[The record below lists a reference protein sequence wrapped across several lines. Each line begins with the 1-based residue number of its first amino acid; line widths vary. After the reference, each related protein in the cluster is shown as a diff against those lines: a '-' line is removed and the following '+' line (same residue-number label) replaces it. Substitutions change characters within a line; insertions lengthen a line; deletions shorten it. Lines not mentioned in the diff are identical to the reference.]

1 MEHYSNYSIFGS
13 NIDNEYLLKLQ
24 NNESN
29 IKIDIHN
36 RDHNFTIN
44 YVSSNE
50 IITEYNTL
58 ELKDITR
65 IDENNY
71 IHKSISNSHSNVI
84 AGKYGITQDNINTI
98 YFSTL
103 NSAND
108 SISVHISD
116 NFSKYYFNTFDSSL
130 ETAEYYGY
138 TSSNIYITLND
149 DDKIILDKYK
159 FYNESLK
166 IIQNTVL
173 NGVLLHIKFD
183 NKNNVSGYKFYEYNL
198 DTTDDSAVFPHQII
212 FYQVFDKNAY
222 YLDTKTFNTYV
233 EFKAYHPIINNA
245 LVSDELLIHIESVL
259 IKKTHFDTQVL
270 IFKSSASSASSTQNT
285 LELKQINSGDYETS
299 NFNLAMRFNGIQ
311 LFTTNE
317 RLINEYDID
326 MSNNSIQN
334 VNTLT
339 VDRLILNNVIYTDVV
354 SQDNVIKTV
363 NDIISTN
370 DSIQSSIVNG
380 FFLDE
385 YDYTMLKSLDNTF
398 NPARIENIRSNIRS
412 NLDTKYI
419 PYVYFKDSDES
430 EIKVEY
436 DSNVNIKYL
445 LNLSDLERDDTNTL
459 MKHSNG
465 IIYKE
470 NKVDNLEITSK
481 LTILSN
487 LEVKGNININS
498 NTLKWNNDID
508 KFTHLDGK
516 IIQDDVIDMLSYEP
530 KINKDEPYTISFN
543 TDYDAFTLTYSNNNK
558 PYYIRHPFNFVLKPE
573 ASGTVYVIESKYV
586 NSLYSIGSFDCNLKI
601 QFLDLN
607 AKLNLY
613 ISSRFGNF
621 NNKTQ
626 EASRSLTLVS
636 PNNDPETIENSR
648 PRQLFYSN
656 NDYSSNYYDYYEYEV
671 PEKVLLKQISFYD
684 IEFQDYDNLLNSYY
698 AKIITDI
705 DRVLEI
711 EDIPSLYTYTAKNY
725 LNNFAIIG
733 YDNEWELIQHIT
745 FEDKKTVN
753 QYKIQNIHSNKK
765 YSRYRIALKDST
777 NNSLPFIIKDLK
789 FHIEYAKNNSNI
801 LYSGDNINFN
811 IVNTL
816 SINNSIRWNDYF
828 NEDDKIRTKLIINED
843 QPSIKDYYN
852 LSATADTI
860 PYAVCHINENIDDSN
875 LLENHMLK
883 FGLFNTDVPLPAV
896 DYATYSLLKNTPS
909 VYHSLHLMNCN
920 LYYTQSVINNFYDVD
935 NSDYHNEFL
944 ILVENKIDPYKHTG
958 LVGINIDKT
967 SLSNVINN
975 TDSNISNIN
984 GLIVNSTVRL
994 CAFNRRGCN
1003 ISSYMDIELNSNL
1016 TIENSYKI
1024 ILPDNSCNIT
1034 PTSAYYLKPSADHNN
1049 RTITTEWA
1057 TLGSEVFLTKNIFIG
1072 KDGNSNIKDKEFAH
1086 YSNINNDGAATEE
1099 YLTHIRKLLVG
1110 YPDDFTLES
1119 INSNVL
1125 TVGGSV
1131 YATHDVSTDSDIS
1144 YKYNLEKMEDV
1155 RYKVEQLNGYTFQ
1168 RNDTN
1173 DNRRYCGLIAQEI
1186 EKVIPE
1192 VIVKKHDG
1200 KMRVLYNNLAGLF
1213 VECFKDLYKEID
1225 ELKKEVRNHK
1235 VGL

>member
-50 IITEYNTL
+50 IISQYNTL
-58 ELKDITR
+58 GLKDITR

-84 AGKYGITQDNINTI
+84 QGQYGNQNDINGI
-98 YFSTL
+98 YFPSVANSLITETL
-103 NSAND
+103 
-108 SISVHISD
+108 SVTAY
-116 NFSKYYFNTFDSSL
+116 SKHYFDLSNYLGEDAVYIEYIATNTYNNRL
-130 ETAEYYGY
+130 TTAQKE
-138 TSSNIYITLND
+138 D
-149 DDKIILDKYK
+149 ILDDYT
-159 FYNESLK
+159 FYDNTLA
-166 IIQNTVL
+166 IIEKANL
-173 NGVLLHIKFD
+173 NGALLHINFT
-183 NKNNVSGYKFYEYNL
+183 NKNNVSGYKFYGYNIPNRG
-198 DTTDDSAVFPHQII
+198 VFPHKIK
-212 FYQVFDKNAY
+212 FYQVFDNNAY
-222 YLDTKTFNTYV
+222 CFYENTFDTYNKFITEY
-233 EFKAYHPIINNA
+233 AINDKSF
-245 LVSDELLIHIESVL
+245 VSDKLIIQVKSVL
-259 IKKTHFDTQVL
+259 I
-270 IFKSSASSASSTQNT
+270 SSNYFENEKIEMTATESTNT
-285 LELKQINSGDYETS
+285 DEVFILSGDYR
-299 NFNLAMRFNGIQ
+299 LAMRFNGIQ

-354 SQDNVIKTV
+354 SSDSVLATV
-363 NDIISTN
+363 NEVISTN
-370 DSIQSSIVNG
+370 DSIKYSIVEG
-380 FFLDE
+380 YFDDE
-385 YDYTMLKSLDNTF
+385 YGYTMLNSLDNTF
-398 NPARIENIRSNIRS
+398 NPARIQNIRSNIRS
-412 NLDTKYI
+412 NLETKYI

-430 EIKVEY
+430 EIKIEY

-445 LNLSDLERDDTNTL
+445 LNLADLDDTDKL

-465 IIYKE
+465 IIRKE
-470 NKVDNLEITSK
+470 NKVDNLEITSN

-487 LEVKGNININS
+487 LEVRGNININS
-498 NTLKWNNDID
+498 NILQWNNDID

-530 KINKDEPYTISFN
+530 KINKDQAYTINFN
-543 TDYDAFTLTYSNNNK
+543 TAYDAFTLTYSNNNK
-558 PYYIRHPFNFVLKPE
+558 PYYIRHPFNFVLNVGS
-573 ASGTVYVIESKYV
+573 SGTVDVIESIYINSEYV
-586 NSLYSIGSFDCNLKI
+586 IQANGESFDCNLKI

-613 ISSRFGNF
+613 ISSRFGNLY
-621 NNKTQ
+621 NETQ
-626 EASRSLTLVS
+626 EASRSDLNYVS
-636 PNNDPETIENSR
+636 RKDDPEEIENSR
-648 PRQLFYSN
+648 PLKLIYSN
-656 NDYSSNYYDYYEYEV
+656 NEYSSNYYDYYEYEV

-684 IEFQDYDNLLNSYY
+684 IEFEDYDNLLKNYYQAIINSFNIYG
-698 AKIITDI
+698 INDI
-705 DRVLEI
+705 DA
-711 EDIPSLYTYTAKNY
+711 IPDLYTYTAKNY

-733 YDNEWELIQHIT
+733 YDNGWELIQHIT
-745 FEDKKTVN
+745 FTDEKTVN
-753 QYKIQNIHSNKK
+753 QYKIQNINSNKK
-765 YSRYRIALKDST
+765 YSRYRIALKAST
-777 NNSLPFIIKDLK
+777 NYRLPFIIKDLK

-801 LYSGDNINFN
+801 LYNGDNINFN

-843 QPSIKDYYN
+843 QPSIADYYK
-852 LSATADTI
+852 LTATADTI

-883 FGLFNTDVPLPAV
+883 FGLFNTDVPLPPQ
-896 DYATYSLLKNTPS
+896 DNYATYSLSKNTPS
-909 VYHSLHLMNCN
+909 VYHSLHLMNSN
-920 LYYTQSVINNFYDVD
+920 LYYTQSVINNFNDVN

-944 ILVENKIDPYKHTG
+944 ILVENKISSKNHTG
-958 LVGINIDKT
+958 IVSINIDKT

-975 TDSNISNIN
+975 TDSNISDIN
-984 GLIVNSTVRL
+984 GLIVSPMMRL
-994 CAFNRRGCN
+994 CAFNYDVEADYN
-1003 ISSYMDIELNSNL
+1003 ISSYMDIALSSNL
-1016 TIENSYKI
+1016 TLENSYKI
-1024 ILPDNSCNIT
+1024 ILPNNSCNIVT
-1034 PTSAYYLKPSADHNN
+1034 NNAYYLKPSADHHN

-1057 TLGSEVFLTKNIFIG
+1057 TLGSEVFSKPNIFIG
-1072 KDGNSNIKDKEFAH
+1072 NPNNSNIAEREYQNYSNIKD
-1086 YSNINNDGAATEE
+1086 GVATEE
-1099 YLTHIRKLLVG
+1099 HLTHIRKLLVG

>member
-1 MEHYSNYSIFGS
+1 MESYSIFGS
-13 NIDNEYLLKLQ
+13 NTDTEYLLKLQ

-36 RDHNFTIN
+36 RDHNFTID

-58 ELKDITR
+58 GLKDITR

-71 IHKSISNSHSNVI
+71 IHKSISNSSNVI
-84 AGKYGITQDNINTI
+84 IQGEYDGNQNDINDI
-98 YFSTL
+98 YFSGVANFTIFEPL
-103 NSAND
+103 SVSAYSRD
-108 SISVHISD
+108 
-116 NFSKYYFNTFDSSL
+116 YFDSNVLRVAS
-130 ETAEYYGY
+130 TPDYYEYIATDTYNKL
-138 TSSNIYITLND
+138 TTEQ
-149 DDKIILDKYK
+149 KKILDDYN
-159 FYNESLK
+159 FYNTNLA
-166 IIQNTVL
+166 IIEKTNL
-173 NGVLLHIKFD
+173 NGALLRINFT
-183 NKNNVSGYKFYEYNL
+183 NKNNVSGYQFYGYN
-198 DTTDDSAVFPHQII
+198 TANKGVFPHKIK

-222 YLDTKTFNTYV
+222 FFATQTFDTYN
-233 EFKAYHPIINNA
+233 EFIDYHSINNNSF
-245 LVSDELLIHIESVL
+245 VSDKLIIQIESVL
-259 IKKTHFDTQVL
+259 ID
-270 IFKSSASSASSTQNT
+270 NT
-285 LELKQINSGDYETS
+285 YFEDEKNEMTATESPNTAEVFVVSGDYR
-299 NFNLAMRFNGIQ
+299 LAMRFNGIR

-339 VDRLILNNVIYTDVV
+339 VDKLILNNVVYTDVV
-354 SQDNVIKTV
+354 SSNSVLETV
-363 NDIISTN
+363 NEVISN
-370 DSIQSSIVNG
+370 DPSIKYSIVNG
-380 FFLDE
+380 FFDE
-385 YDYTMLKSLDNTF
+385 YGYTMLNSLGQTF
-398 NPARIENIRSNIRS
+398 NPARIQNIESNIRS

-419 PYVYFKDSDES
+419 PYVYTRYDDNSVIE
-430 EIKVEY
+430 VEY

-445 LNLSDLERDDTNTL
+445 LNLSDLDNTDQL

-470 NKVDNLEITSK
+470 NKVDNLEITSN

-498 NTLKWNNDID
+498 NILKWNNDID

-530 KINKDEPYTISFN
+530 KINKDQEYTISFN
-543 TDYDAFTLTYSNNNK
+543 REYDAFTLTYSNNDK
-558 PYYIRHPFNFVLKPE
+558 PYYIRHPFNFVPVKDTSVPDD
-573 ASGTVYVIESKYV
+573 SIQFIYSNSKY
-586 NSLYSIGSFDCNLKI
+586 SIEGEDESFDCNLKI

-613 ISSRFGNF
+613 ISSRFGNSY
-621 NNKTQ
+621 NETQ
-626 EASRSLTLVS
+626 KASQTLTFVDLTS
-636 PNNDPETIENSR
+636 DPQNIENER
-648 PRQLFYSN
+648 DYKLIYSN
-656 NDYSSNYYDYYEYEV
+656 NEYSSNYLDYYEYEV

-684 IEFQDYDNLLNSYY
+684 IEFEDYDNLLKNYY
-698 AKIITDI
+698 QDIINNLNIYGINDI
-705 DRVLEI
+705 DA
-711 EDIPSLYTYTAKNY
+711 IPTLYTYNAKNY

-733 YDNEWELIQHIT
+733 YDNGWELIQHIT
-745 FEDKKTVN
+745 FENEKTVN
-753 QYKIQNIHSNKK
+753 QYKEVKIINSNKK
-765 YSRYRIALKDST
+765 YSRYRIALKEFQQQEK
-777 NNSLPFIIKDLK
+777 PFIIKDLK
-789 FHIEYAKNNSNI
+789 FHIEYTKNNNNI
-801 LYSGDNINFN
+801 LYNGDNINFN
-811 IVNTL
+811 IANTL

-828 NEDDKIRTKLIINED
+828 NTDDKIRTKLIINED
-843 QPSIKDYYN
+843 QPSIKDYYE
-852 LSATADTI
+852 LSATANTI

-883 FGLFNTDVPLPAV
+883 FGLFNIDVPLPSV
-896 DYATYSLLKNTPS
+896 DYTDYSLVKNTPS
-909 VYHSLHLMNCN
+909 VYHSLHLMNSN
-920 LYYTQSVINNFYDVD
+920 LYYTQSVINNFQDIK

-944 ILVENKIDPYKHTG
+944 ILVENKLQNNTHTG
-958 LVGINIDKT
+958 VVGINIDKT
-967 SLSNVINN
+967 SLSNIINH
-975 TDSNISNIN
+975 TDSKISDIN
-984 GLIVNSTVRL
+984 GLVVNPMVRL
-994 CAFNRRGCN
+994 CAFNQGGYTL
-1003 ISSYMDIELNSNL
+1003 SSYMDIELSENL
-1016 TIENSYKI
+1016 TLENSYKI
-1024 ILPDNSCNIT
+1024 ILPDNSSNIID
-1034 PTSAYYLKPSADHNN
+1034 TSAYYLKPIADHIN

-1057 TLGSEVFLTKNIFIG
+1057 TLGSEVFSKPDIFIG
-1072 KDGNSNIKDKEFAH
+1072 NPDNSNINEKGFTH
-1086 YSNINNDGAATEE
+1086 YSNINKDTGIATEE

-1110 YPDDFTLES
+1110 YPDDFNNLND

-1144 YKYNLEKMEDV
+1144 YKYNLEKIEDV
-1155 RYKVEQLNGYTFQ
+1155 RYKVEQLNGYTFE

-1192 VIVKKHDG
+1192 VIIKKHDG

-1225 ELKKEVRNHK
+1225 ELKKEVRSHK

>member
-1 MEHYSNYSIFGS
+1 MEHYSIFGS
-13 NIDNEYLLKLQ
+13 NTDNEYLLKLQ

-36 RDHNFTIN
+36 RDHNFTID

-58 ELKDITR
+58 GLKDITR

-71 IHKSISNSHSNVI
+71 IHKSISNSSSNI
-84 AGKYGITQDNINTI
+84 IHGQYDGNQNDINNI
-98 YFSTL
+98 YFSSIVNLPISETL
-103 NSAND
+103 
-108 SISVHISD
+108 SVTAYSGD
-116 NFSKYYFNTFDSSL
+116 YFDSNAIRVTSDYN
-130 ETAEYYGY
+130 EYIATDTYNRL
-138 TSSNIYITLND
+138 TSAQQD
-149 DDKIILDKYK
+149 ILDDYT
-159 FYNESLK
+159 FYDNNLA
-166 IIQNTVL
+166 IIEKANL
-173 NGVLLHIKFD
+173 NGALLHINFT
-183 NKNNVSGYKFYEYNL
+183 NKNNVSGYQFFGFNTANKG
-198 DTTDDSAVFPHQII
+198 VFPHKIK

-222 YLDTKTFNTYV
+222 FFYEKTFDTYDK
-233 EFKAYHPIINNA
+233 FKAKYNIDDNSF
-245 LVSDELLIHIESVL
+245 VSDELIIQVESVL
-259 IKKTHFDTQVL
+259 IDDTYFEEEQTTITGIEQENTDEVF
-270 IFKSSASSASSTQNT
+270 IF
-285 LELKQINSGDYETS
+285 SGDYR
-299 NFNLAMRFNGIQ
+299 LAMRFNGIQ

-339 VDRLILNNVIYTDVV
+339 VDKLILNNVIYTDVV
-354 SQDNVIKTV
+354 SSNRVLETV
-363 NDIISTN
+363 NEVISSD
-370 DSIQSSIVNG
+370 DSIKSSIVNG
-380 FFLDE
+380 F
-385 YDYTMLKSLDNTF
+385 LKDNSITLNSLVQTF
-398 NPARIENIRSNIRS
+398 NPARITDIESNIRS

-419 PYVYFKDSDES
+419 PYVYTRYDDASVIE
-430 EIKVEY
+430 VEY

-445 LNLSDLERDDTNTL
+445 LNLSDLELDNTDKL

-470 NKVDNLEITSK
+470 NKVDNLEITSN

-498 NTLKWNNDID
+498 NILKWNNDID

-530 KINKDEPYTISFN
+530 KINKYEEYTISFN
-543 TDYDAFTLTYSNNNK
+543 TDYDAFTLTYSNNDK
-558 PYYIRHPFNFVLKPE
+558 QYYIRHPFNFVLIQDT
-573 ASGTVYVIESKYV
+573 SGRVENVESIYS
-586 NSLYSIGSFDCNLKI
+586 NSLYSIQGEDDSFDCNLKI

-613 ISSRFGNF
+613 ISSRFGNKD
-621 NNKTQ
+621 NLTQ
-626 EASRSLTLVS
+626 EASRSDLTFVS
-636 PNNDPETIENSR
+636 LTDNPEAIESSR
-648 PRQLFYSN
+648 PRQLIYSN
-656 NDYSSNYYDYYEYEV
+656 NEYSSNYYDYYEYEV

-684 IEFQDYDNLLNSYY
+684 IEFEDYDNLLKNYY
-698 AKIITDI
+698 QDIINNLNIAEITDI
-705 DRVLEI
+705 DA
-711 EDIPSLYTYTAKNY
+711 IPDLYTYTAKNY

-745 FEDKKTVN
+745 FEDEKTVN
-753 QYKIQNIHSNKK
+753 QYKIQNINSNKK

-777 NNSLPFIIKDLK
+777 DSNLPFIIKDLK
-789 FHIEYAKNNSNI
+789 FHVEYTKNNKNI
-801 LYSGDNINFN
+801 LYNGDSINFN

-843 QPSIKDYYN
+843 QPSIKDYYD

-860 PYAVCHINENIDDSN
+860 PYAVCHINENVDDSN

-883 FGLFNTDVPLPAV
+883 FGLFNNDVPLPSV
-896 DYATYSLLKNTPS
+896 DYATYSLSKNTPS
-909 VYHSLHLMNCN
+909 VYHSLHLMNSN
-920 LYYTQSVINNFYDVD
+920 LYYTQSVINNFQ
-935 NSDYHNEFL
+935 NIKESDYHNEFL
-944 ILVENKIDPYKHTG
+944 ILVENKLQDKKHTG
-958 LVGINIDKT
+958 VVGINIDKT
-967 SLSNVINN
+967 SLSNIIND
-975 TDSNISNIN
+975 TDSKISAIN
-984 GLIVNSTVRL
+984 GLIVNPMMRL
-994 CAFNRRGCN
+994 CAFNYDVEADYTL
-1003 ISSYMDIELNSNL
+1003 SSYMDIALSSNL

-1024 ILPDNSCNIT
+1024 ILPDNSSNIT
-1034 PTSAYYLKPSADHNN
+1034 ATSAYYLKPSANHTN
-1049 RTITTEWA
+1049 RTITTQWA
-1057 TLGSEVFLTKNIFIG
+1057 TLGSEVFSKPDIFIG
-1072 KDGNSNIKDKEFAH
+1072 KEGNSNIKDKGFTR
-1086 YSNINNDGAATEE
+1086 YSNTNKDTNVATEE
-1099 YLTHIRKLLVG
+1099 HLTHIRKLLVG
-1110 YPDDFTLES
+1110 YPDDLNLVD

-1144 YKYNLEKMEDV
+1144 YKYNLEKIEDA
-1155 RYKVEQLNGYTFQ
+1155 RYKVEQLNGYTFD
-1168 RNDTN
+1168 RNDTS

-1225 ELKKEVRNHK
+1225 ELKKEVRSHK

>member
-1 MEHYSNYSIFGS
+1 MERYSIFGS
-13 NIDNEYLLKLQ
+13 NTNNEYLLKLQ

-36 RDHNFTIN
+36 KDHNFTID

-58 ELKDITR
+58 GLKDKTR

-71 IHKSISNSHSNVI
+71 IHKSISNSSNVI
-84 AGKYGITQDNINTI
+84 IQGQYEMQTDINEI
-98 YFSTL
+98 YFPTV
-103 NSAND
+103 ANFP
-108 SISVHISD
+108 ISVELA
-116 NFSKYYFNTFDSSL
+116 FAKYSENYFDSNVRRVASAYN
-130 ETAEYYGY
+130 EYTATDTYNNRLTSDQKNILVQY
-138 TSSNIYITLND
+138 TFYD
-149 DDKIILDKYK
+149 DD
-159 FYNESLK
+159 LK
-166 IIQNTVL
+166 IIEKTNL
-173 NGVLLHIKFD
+173 NGILIHINFS
-183 NKNNVSGYKFYEYNL
+183 NKNNVSGYQFYSYDVNNEG
-198 DTTDDSAVFPHQII
+198 VFPHKLK
-212 FYQVFDKNAY
+212 FYQVFNKNAY
-222 YLDTKTFNTYV
+222 LFYEKTFDNYG
-233 EFKAYHPIINNA
+233 EFINKYYIDNNS
-245 LVSDELLIHIESVL
+245 LVSGKLIIQVESVL
-259 IKKTHFDTQVL
+259 IDNTYFQQEKDT
-270 IFKSSASSASSTQNT
+270 
-285 LELKQINSGDYETS
+285 INEATEDTNEV
-299 NFNLAMRFNGIQ
+299 FNYNGNYRLAMRFKGIQ
-311 LFTTNE
+311 LFTTTE

-339 VDRLILNNVIYTDVV
+339 LDKLILNNVIYTDVV
-354 SQDNVIKTV
+354 SSDRVLATV
-363 NDIISTN
+363 NEVISTD
-370 DSIQSSIVNG
+370 DSIKHSIVEGYLN
-380 FFLDE
+380 E
-385 YDYTMLKSLDNTF
+385 DYEMTDSLDQTF
-398 NPARIENIRSNIRS
+398 NPARIQDIGSNIRS

-419 PYVYFKDSDES
+419 PYVYTRYDDDSV
-430 EIKVEY
+430 IQVEY

-445 LNLSDLERDDTNTL
+445 LNLSDLDNTDQL

-470 NKVDNLEITSK
+470 NKVDNLEITSN

-487 LEVKGNININS
+487 LEVKGEININS
-498 NTLKWNNDID
+498 NILKWNNDID

-530 KINKDEPYTISFN
+530 KINKDQAYTISFN

-558 PYYIRHPFNFVLKPE
+558 PYYIRHPFNFVPVE
-573 ASGTVYVIESKYV
+573 DTSVPDDSIELIYSNSKY
-586 NSLYSIGSFDCNLKI
+586 SIQHNGESFDCNLKI

-621 NNKTQ
+621 ANKTQ
-626 EASRSLTLVS
+626 NRSQILNFVSLTSV
-636 PNNDPETIENSR
+636 PEEIEDARTIK
-648 PRQLFYSN
+648 LIYSN
-656 NDYSSNYYDYYEYEV
+656 NEYSSNYLDYYEYEV

-684 IEFQDYDNLLNSYY
+684 IEFEDYGNLLNNYY
-698 AKIITDI
+698 QDIINNLNIYGITDI
-705 DRVLEI
+705 DA
-711 EDIPSLYTYTAKNY
+711 IPDLYTYSAKNY
-725 LNNFAIIG
+725 LTNFAIIG

-745 FEDKKTVN
+745 FTDEKTVN
-753 QYKIQNIHSNKK
+753 QYKEVKIINSNKK
-765 YSRYRIALKDST
+765 YSRYRIALKT
-777 NNSLPFIIKDLK
+777 ATEKAFPFIIKDLK
-789 FHIEYAKNNSNI
+789 FHVEYTKNNSNI
-801 LYSGDNINFN
+801 LYNGDSINFN

-828 NEDDKIRTKLIINED
+828 NTDCNIRTKLIINED
-843 QPSIKDYYN
+843 QPSIKDYYD
-852 LSATADTI
+852 LSATKDTI

-883 FGLFNTDVPLPAV
+883 FGLFNIDHPLPPQ
-896 DYATYSLLKNTPS
+896 DNYATYSLSKNTPS
-909 VYHSLHLMNCN
+909 IYHSLHLMNSN
-920 LYYTQSVINNFYDVD
+920 LYYTQSVINNFQDIK

-944 ILVENKIDPYKHTG
+944 ILVENRIPYKEHTG
-958 LVGINIDKT
+958 VVGINIDKT
-967 SLSNVINN
+967 SLSNIIND
-975 TDSNISNIN
+975 TDSKISNIN
-984 GLIVNSTVRL
+984 GLIVNPMVRL
-994 CAFNRRGCN
+994 CAFNQETYN
-1003 ISSYMDIELNSNL
+1003 MSSYMDIELNSNL
-1016 TIENSYKI
+1016 TLVNSYKI
-1024 ILPDNSCNIT
+1024 ILPNNSCNISD
-1034 PTSAYYLKPSADHNN
+1034 TSAYYLKPSADHTN

-1057 TLGSEVFLTKNIFIG
+1057 TLGSEVFSTKNIFIG
-1072 KDGNSNIKDKEFAH
+1072 KPDNSNITEKGFTH
-1086 YSNINNDGAATEE
+1086 YSNINKDTNVATEE
-1099 YLTHIRKLLVG
+1099 YLTHIRKLIVG
-1110 YPDDFTLES
+1110 YPDDLNLDD

-1144 YKYNLEKMEDV
+1144 YKYNLEKIEDV
-1155 RYKVEQLNGYTFQ
+1155 RYKVEQLNGYTFD

>member
-1 MEHYSNYSIFGS
+1 MEYYSIFGS
-13 NIDNEYLLKLQ
+13 NIDNVHLLKLQ

-36 RDHNFTIN
+36 RHHNFTIN

-50 IITEYNTL
+50 IISQYNTL
-58 ELKDITR
+58 GLKDITR

-71 IHKSISNSHSNVI
+71 IHKSISNSHSNI
-84 AGKYGITQDNINTI
+84 IQGKYGKTENNLNEIYFRALPLTFNISVQISEAFTEYNFNNYVHTGSIEEYYKYTSINTYNSLTPEQQTI
-98 YFSTL
+98 LNKYTFYDNTL
-103 NSAND
+103 AIIEKAN
-108 SISVHISD
+108 
-116 NFSKYYFNTFDSSL
+116 
-130 ETAEYYGY
+130 
-138 TSSNIYITLND
+138 
-149 DDKIILDKYK
+149 
-159 FYNESLK
+159 
-166 IIQNTVL
+166 L
-173 NGVLLHIKFD
+173 NGALLHINFTK
-183 NKNNVSGYKFYEYNL
+183 KNNVSGYQFYPYNNPNEG
-198 DTTDDSAVFPHQII
+198 VFPHKIK

-222 YLDTKTFNTYV
+222 YFDENNFTDYDKF
-233 EFKAYHPIINNA
+233 IIKYNIDDNSF
-245 LVSDELLIHIESVL
+245 VSNELIIHIESVL
-259 IKKTHFDTQVL
+259 IHNSYFQEQSNL
-270 IFKSSASSASSTQNT
+270 FKSDQLRNYTS
-285 LELKQINSGDYETS
+285 ELKRIDADNYSQS
-299 NFNLAMRFNGIQ
+299 NFKLAMRFNGIR

-339 VDRLILNNVIYTDVV
+339 VDKLILNNVIYTDVV
-354 SQDNVIKTV
+354 SSNKVLETV
-363 NDIISTN
+363 NEVISTDPN
-370 DSIQSSIVNG
+370 IQYSIVNG
-380 FFLDE
+380 YFEDK
-385 YDYTMLKSLDNTF
+385 YGYTMLDSLENTF
-398 NPARIENIRSNIRS
+398 NPARIQNIESNIRS
-412 NLDTKYI
+412 NLDTKYYI

-445 LNLSDLERDDTNTL
+445 LNLADLDNTDKL

-470 NKVDNLEITSK
+470 NKVDNLEITSN

-498 NTLKWNNDID
+498 NILKWNNDID

-530 KINKDEPYTISFN
+530 KINKDQEYTINFD

-558 PYYIRHPFNFVLKPE
+558 PYYIRHPFNFVLIQG
-573 ASGTVYVIESKYV
+573 ASGTVYDIESIYV
-586 NSLYSIGSFDCNLKI
+586 NSLYSIGDDGESFDCNLKI

-613 ISSRFGNF
+613 ISARFGNF
-621 NNKTQ
+621 NNETQ
-626 EASRSLTLVS
+626 EASRISLLTFVS
-636 PNNDPETIENSR
+636 RTNNPEEIENSR
-648 PRQLFYSN
+648 TIKLIYSN
-656 NDYSSNYYDYYEYEV
+656 NEHSSNYYDYYEYEV

-684 IEFQDYDNLLNSYY
+684 IEFQDYSNLLNSYY
-698 AKIITDI
+698 DIIITDI
-705 DRVLEI
+705 DPVLEI
-711 EDIPSLYTYTAKNY
+711 TAIPYLYTYTDKNY
-725 LNNFAIIG
+725 LSNFAIIG
-733 YDNEWELIQHIT
+733 YDNEWELIQHVT

-753 QYKIQNIHSNKK
+753 QHKIQNINSNKK

-777 NNSLPFIIKDLK
+777 DSNLPFIIKDLK
-789 FHIEYAKNNSNI
+789 FHVEYAKNNSNI
-801 LYSGDNINFN
+801 LYNGDSINFN
-811 IVNTL
+811 IANTL

-828 NEDDKIRTKLIINED
+828 NENNKIRTKLIINED
-843 QPSIKDYYN
+843 QPSIADYYA

-860 PYAVCHINENIDDSN
+860 PYAVCHINENVDDSN

-883 FGLFNTDVPLPAV
+883 FGLFNIDVPLPSV
-896 DYATYSLLKNTPS
+896 DYTTYSLSKNTPS
-909 VYHSLHLMNCN
+909 VYHSLHLMNSN
-920 LYYTQSVINNFYDVD
+920 LYYTQSVINNFQNIKD
-935 NSDYHNEFL
+935 SDYHNEFL
-944 ILVENKIDPYKHTG
+944 ILTENKIDPYKHTG

-967 SLSNVINN
+967 SLSNIVNSTN
-975 TDSNISNIN
+975 SNISNIN
-984 GLIVNSTVRL
+984 GLIVNPTVRL
-994 CAFNRRGCN
+994 CAFKQGGCN

-1057 TLGSEVFLTKNIFIG
+1057 TLGSEVFSKPDIFIG
-1072 KDGNSNIKDKEFAH
+1072 KDGNSNIKDKGFTH
-1086 YSNINNDGAATEE
+1086 YSNINKDTNVYTEE
-1099 YLTHIRKLLVG
+1099 HLTHIRKLLVG

>member
-1 MEHYSNYSIFGS
+1 MERYSIFGS
-13 NIDNEYLLKLQ
+13 NTDTEYLLKLQ

-36 RDHNFTIN
+36 RDHNFTID

-58 ELKDITR
+58 GLKDITR

-71 IHKSISNSHSNVI
+71 IHKSISNSSNVI
-84 AGKYGITQDNINTI
+84 IQGEYDGNQNDINDI
-98 YFSTL
+98 YFRNVANILISKTLSTTAY
-103 NSAND
+103 SRD
-108 SISVHISD
+108 
-116 NFSKYYFNTFDSSL
+116 YFNTNVPTVIS
-130 ETAEYYGY
+130 EPE
-138 TSSNIYITLND
+138 YITYVATDTYNRLTPTQQE
-149 DDKIILDKYK
+149 ILDQYK
-159 FYNESLK
+159 FYDTDLA
-166 IIQNTVL
+166 IIEKTNL
-173 NGVLLHIKFD
+173 NGALLHINFT
-183 NKNNVSGYKFYEYNL
+183 NKNNVSGYQFFGFNTL
-198 DTTDDSAVFPHQII
+198 NNTGVFPHKIK

-222 YLDTKTFNTYV
+222 LFYENIFDTYD
-233 EFKAYHPIINNA
+233 EFIDSNSIDNNSF
-245 LVSDELLIHIESVL
+245 VSDQLIIQVESVL
-259 IKKTHFDTQVL
+259 IDNTYFEDEKNRISVTEDDTNEV
-270 IFKSSASSASSTQNT
+270 FVF
-285 LELKQINSGDYETS
+285 SGDYR
-299 NFNLAMRFNGIQ
+299 LAMRFNGIQ

-339 VDRLILNNVIYTDVV
+339 VDKLILNNVIYTDVV
-354 SQDNVIKTV
+354 SSNRVLETV
-363 NDIISTN
+363 NEVISSDPT
-370 DSIQSSIVNG
+370 IKYSIVNG
-380 FFLDE
+380 VLNKYYSMTDSLDE
-385 YDYTMLKSLDNTF
+385 TF

-412 NLDTKYI
+412 NLETKYI

-445 LNLSDLERDDTNTL
+445 LNLSDLDLDNTDKL

-470 NKVDNLEITSK
+470 NKVDNLEITSN

-498 NTLKWNNDID
+498 NILKWNDDID

-530 KINKDEPYTISFN
+530 KINKDQAYTITFN
-543 TDYDAFTLTYSNNNK
+543 KVYDAFTLTYTNNDK
-558 PYYIRHPFNFVLKPE
+558 QYYIRHPFNFVLRDGS
-573 ASGTVYVIESKYV
+573 SGTVDVIESIYS
-586 NSLYSIGSFDCNLKI
+586 NSEYSIQGEDESFDCNLKI

-621 NNKTQ
+621 YNETQNKSQ
-626 EASRSLTLVS
+626 SLDYVDLKS
-636 PNNDPETIENSR
+636 DPQDIENKR
-648 PRQLFYSN
+648 EIKLIYSN
-656 NDYSSNYYDYYEYEV
+656 NEYSSNYLDYYEYEV

-684 IEFQDYDNLLNSYY
+684 IEFEDYDNLLKNYYQDIINSFNTDG
-698 AKIITDI
+698 ITDI
-705 DRVLEI
+705 DAI
-711 EDIPSLYTYTAKNY
+711 SDLYTYTAKNY
-725 LNNFAIIG
+725 LTNFAIIG
-733 YDNEWELIQHIT
+733 YDNGWELIQHIT

-753 QYKIQNIHSNKK
+753 QYKIQNINSNKK

-777 NNSLPFIIKDLK
+777 DNTFPFIIKDLK
-789 FHIEYAKNNSNI
+789 FHIEYTKNNKNI
-801 LYSGDNINFN
+801 LYDGDSINFN

-843 QPSIKDYYN
+843 QPSIADYYD

-883 FGLFNTDVPLPAV
+883 FGLFNNDVPLPLPSV
-896 DYATYSLLKNTPS
+896 DYATYSLSKNTPS
-909 VYHSLHLMNCN
+909 VYHSLHLMNSN
-920 LYYTQSVINNFYDVD
+920 LYYTQSVINNFQ
-935 NSDYHNEFL
+935 NIKESDYHNEFL
-944 ILVENKIDPYKHTG
+944 ILVENKLEYKKHTG
-958 LVGINIDKT
+958 VVGINIDKT

-975 TDSNISNIN
+975 TDSKISNIN
-984 GLIVNSTVRL
+984 GLIVSPMIRL
-994 CAFNRRGCN
+994 CAFDYDIAGTCN

-1024 ILPDNSCNIT
+1024 ILPNNSSNIT
-1034 PTSAYYLKPSADHNN
+1034 PTSAYYLKPSADHPN

-1057 TLGSEVFLTKNIFIG
+1057 TLGSEVFSKPNIFIG
-1072 KDGNSNIKDKEFAH
+1072 KDGNSNIKDKGFTH
-1086 YSNINNDGAATEE
+1086 YSNMNKETGIFIEE
-1099 YLTHIRKLLVG
+1099 HLTHIRKLLVG
-1110 YPDDFTLES
+1110 YPDDLNS
-1119 INSNVL
+1119 NDINSNVL

-1144 YKYNLEKMEDV
+1144 YKYNLEKIEDA
-1155 RYKVEQLNGYTFQ
+1155 RYKVEQLNGYTFD
-1168 RNDTN
+1168 RNDTS

-1225 ELKKEVRNHK
+1225 ELKKEVRSHK

>member
-1 MEHYSNYSIFGS
+1 MEHYSIFGS
-13 NIDNEYLLKLQ
+13 NTDNEYLLKLQ

-36 RDHNFTIN
+36 RDHNFTID

-58 ELKDITR
+58 GLKDITR

-71 IHKSISNSHSNVI
+71 IHKSISNSSNVI
-84 AGKYGITQDNINTI
+84 IQGQYEIQTDINEI
-98 YFSTL
+98 YFPTV
-103 NSAND
+103 ANFP
-108 SISVHISD
+108 ISVELAFAKYSENYFDSNVLRVASVYNEYIATDTYNNRLTTEQKEILDQYTFYDKTLAIIEKTNLNGILIHI
-116 NFSKYYFNTFDSSL
+116 NFS
-130 ETAEYYGY
+130 
-138 TSSNIYITLND
+138 
-149 DDKIILDKYK
+149 
-159 FYNESLK
+159 
-166 IIQNTVL
+166 
-173 NGVLLHIKFD
+173 
-183 NKNNVSGYKFYEYNL
+183 NKNNVSGYQFYSYDVNNEG
-198 DTTDDSAVFPHQII
+198 VFPHKLK
-212 FYQVFDKNAY
+212 FYQVYNKNAY
-222 YLDTKTFNTYV
+222 LFYETIFINYDAFIS
-233 EFKAYHPIINNA
+233 YHNINNNNS
-245 LVSDELLIHIESVL
+245 LVSGKLIMQVESVL
-259 IKKTHFDTQVL
+259 IDNTYFQQEKDT
-270 IFKSSASSASSTQNT
+270 INETTQDTN
-285 LELKQINSGDYETS
+285 EVFYYNGNYR
-299 NFNLAMRFNGIQ
+299 LAMRFKGIQ

-339 VDRLILNNVIYTDVV
+339 LDKLILNNVIYTDVV
-354 SQDNVIKTV
+354 SSNRVLETV
-363 NDIISTN
+363 NEVINSDP
-370 DSIQSSIVNG
+370 SIKYSIVEG
-380 FFLDE
+380 YLLDKSIE
-385 YDYTMLKSLDNTF
+385 PKSLDNTF
-398 NPARIENIRSNIRS
+398 NPARIRNIRSNIRS
-412 NLDTKYI
+412 NLETKYI

-430 EIKVEY
+430 EIKIEY

-445 LNLSDLERDDTNTL
+445 LNLSDLDDTDKL

-465 IIYKE
+465 IIRKE
-470 NKVDNLEITSK
+470 NKVDNLEITSN

-487 LEVKGNININS
+487 LDVKGNININS
-498 NTLKWNNDID
+498 NILKWNNDID

-530 KINKDEPYTISFN
+530 KINKDQEYTINFN
-543 TDYDAFTLTYSNNNK
+543 TDYDAFTLTYSNNNNK
-558 PYYIRHPFNFVLKPE
+558 PYYIRHPFNFVLRE
-573 ASGTVYVIESKYV
+573 GASGTVENVESIYS
-586 NSLYSIGSFDCNLKI
+586 NSLYSIGTFDCNLKI

-613 ISSRFGNF
+613 ISSRFGNSY
-621 NNKTQ
+621 NETQ
-626 EASRSLTLVS
+626 EASRSDLNYVS
-636 PNNDPETIENSR
+636 RKDDPEEIENSR
-648 PRQLFYSN
+648 PLKLIYSN
-656 NDYSSNYYDYYEYEV
+656 NEYSSNYYDYYEYEV

-684 IEFQDYDNLLNSYY
+684 IEFEDYDNLLKNYYQAIINSFNIYG
-698 AKIITDI
+698 INDI
-705 DRVLEI
+705 DA
-711 EDIPSLYTYTAKNY
+711 IPDLYTYTAKNY

-745 FEDKKTVN
+745 FTDEKTVN
-753 QYKIQNIHSNKK
+753 QYKEVKIINSNKK
-765 YSRYRIALKDST
+765 YARYRIALKT
-777 NNSLPFIIKDLK
+777 ATEKAFPFIIKDLK
-789 FHIEYAKNNSNI
+789 FHIEYTKNNKNI
-801 LYSGDNINFN
+801 LYNGDNINFN

-843 QPSIKDYYN
+843 QPSIADYYK
-852 LSATADTI
+852 LTATADTI

-896 DYATYSLLKNTPS
+896 DYATYSLSKNTPS

-920 LYYTQSVINNFYDVD
+920 LYYTQSVINNFQNIK

-944 ILVENKIDPYKHTG
+944 ILVENKISSKDHTG
-958 LVGINIDKT
+958 VVGINIDKT

-975 TDSNISNIN
+975 TDSNISDIN

-994 CAFNRRGCN
+994 CAFNYDVEADYN
-1003 ISSYMDIELNSNL
+1003 ISSYMDIALSSNL
-1016 TIENSYKI
+1016 TLENSYKI
-1024 ILPDNSCNIT
+1024 ILPNNSCNIVT
-1034 PTSAYYLKPSADHNN
+1034 NNAYYLKPSADHHN

-1057 TLGSEVFLTKNIFIG
+1057 TLGSEVFSKPNIFIG
-1072 KDGNSNIKDKEFAH
+1072 NPNNSNIKDKGFTH
-1086 YSNINNDGAATEE
+1086 YSNINKDTNVYTEE

-1110 YPDDFTLES
+1110 YPDDLNLDD

>member
-13 NIDNEYLLKLQ
+13 NIDNVHLLKLQ

-50 IITEYNTL
+50 IITEYKTL
-58 ELKDITR
+58 GLKDITR

-71 IHKSISNSHSNVI
+71 IHKSISNSSSNI
-84 AGKYGITQDNINTI
+84 IHGQYDGNQNDINNI
-98 YFSTL
+98 YFTGV
-103 NSAND
+103 ANFL
-108 SISVHISD
+108 ISESLSGTAYSGD
-116 NFSKYYFNTFDSSL
+116 YFDSSNYL
-130 ETAEYYGY
+130 GEASDYYKY
-138 TSSNIYITLND
+138 IATNTYNRLTSAQQD
-149 DDKIILDKYK
+149 ILDDYT
-159 FYNESLK
+159 FYDNNLA
-166 IIQNTVL
+166 IIEKANL
-173 NGVLLHIKFD
+173 NGALLHINFT
-183 NKNNVSGYKFYEYNL
+183 NKNNVSGYQFYGFNTL
-198 DTTDDSAVFPHQII
+198 NTGVFPHKIN

-222 YLDTKTFNTYV
+222 LFATKTFDDYD
-233 EFKAYHPIINNA
+233 EFKDYHSIDNIS
-245 LVSDELLIHIESVL
+245 LVSDQLIIQVESVL
-259 IKKTHFDTQVL
+259 IYNTYFEDEQKELTDTESTNTDEV
-270 IFKSSASSASSTQNT
+270 FKF
-285 LELKQINSGDYETS
+285 SGDYR
-299 NFNLAMRFNGIQ
+299 LAMRFNGIK

-339 VDRLILNNVIYTDVV
+339 VDKLILNNVIYTDVV

-370 DSIQSSIVNG
+370 VSIKYSIVEG
-380 FFLDE
+380 YFE
-385 YDYTMLKSLDNTF
+385 KAYSDYTMLKSLDETF
-398 NPARIENIRSNIRS
+398 NPARIQNIKSNIRS

-419 PYVYFKDSDES
+419 PYVYTRDDDDSVIEV
-430 EIKVEY
+430 KY

-445 LNLSDLERDDTNTL
+445 LNLADLELDNTDKL

-470 NKVDNLEITSK
+470 NKVDNLEITSN

-487 LEVKGNININS
+487 LEVKGDININS
-498 NTLKWNNDID
+498 NILKWNNDID

-530 KINKDEPYTISFN
+530 KIYKDQEYTISFNFN
-543 TDYDAFTLTYSNNNK
+543 TDYDAFTLTYTNNDK
-558 PYYIRHPFNFVLKPE
+558 QYYIRHPFNFVLNQGT
-573 ASGTVYVIESKYV
+573 SGTVENVESIYV
-586 NSLYSIGSFDCNLKI
+586 NSLYSIESFDCNLKI

-621 NNKTQ
+621 YNKTQ
-626 EASRSLTLVS
+626 EASRGSSLTFVS
-636 PNNDPETIENSR
+636 LTDNPEAIESSR
-648 PRQLFYSN
+648 PRQLIYSN
-656 NDYSSNYYDYYEYEV
+656 NEYSSNYYDYYEYEV

-684 IEFQDYDNLLNSYY
+684 IEFQDYSNLLNSYY
-698 AKIITDI
+698 GIIITDI
-705 DRVLEI
+705 NPVLEI
-711 EDIPSLYTYTAKNY
+711 AAIPDLYTYTDKNY
-725 LNNFAIIG
+725 LSNFAIIG

-753 QYKIQNIHSNKK
+753 QYKIQNINSNKK
-765 YSRYRIALKDST
+765 YSRYRIALKASTDS
-777 NNSLPFIIKDLK
+777 NLPFIIKDLK
-789 FHIEYAKNNSNI
+789 FHVEYAKNNKNI
-801 LYSGDNINFN
+801 LYNGDSINFN
-811 IVNTL
+811 IANTL

-828 NEDDKIRTKLIINED
+828 NENNKIRTKLIINED
-843 QPSIKDYYN
+843 QPSIADYYK
-852 LSATADTI
+852 LTATADTI
-860 PYAVCHINENIDDSN
+860 PYAVCHINENVDDSN

-883 FGLFNTDVPLPAV
+883 FGLFNNDVPLPPQ
-896 DYATYSLLKNTPS
+896 DNYATYSLSKNTPS
-909 VYHSLHLMNCN
+909 VYHSLHLMNSN
-920 LYYTQSVINNFYDVD
+920 LYYTQSVINNFQNIKD
-935 NSDYHNEFL
+935 SDYHNEFL
-944 ILVENKIDPYKHTG
+944 ILVENRIDPYKHTG

-967 SLSNVINN
+967 SLSNIVNSTN
-975 TDSNISNIN
+975 SNISNIN
-984 GLIVNSTVRL
+984 GLIVNPTMRL
-994 CAFNRRGCN
+994 CAFNQGGCN
-1003 ISSYMDIELNSNL
+1003 IRSYMDIELNSNL

-1034 PTSAYYLKPSADHNN
+1034 PTSTYYLKPSANHSNK
-1049 RTITTEWA
+1049 TITTEWG
-1057 TLGSEVFLTKNIFIG
+1057 TLGSEVFLTKDIFIG
-1072 KDGNSNIKDKEFAH
+1072 KDGNSNIIDKEFQN
-1086 YSNINNDGAATEE
+1086 YSNIKDGVETTE

-1110 YPDDFTLES
+1110 YPDDLTLES

-1235 VGL
+1235 VEL

>member
-71 IHKSISNSHSNVI
+71 IHKSISNSHSNI
-84 AGKYGITQDNINTI
+84 IQGKYGNQNDINGI
-98 YFSTL
+98 YFPSVANSLITETL
-103 NSAND
+103 
-108 SISVHISD
+108 SVTAY
-116 NFSKYYFNTFDSSL
+116 SKHYFDLSNYLGEDAVYIEYIATNTYNNRL
-130 ETAEYYGY
+130 TTAQKE
-138 TSSNIYITLND
+138 D
-149 DDKIILDKYK
+149 ILDDYT
-159 FYNESLK
+159 FYDNTLA
-166 IIQNTVL
+166 IIEKANL
-173 NGVLLHIKFD
+173 NGALLHINFT
-183 NKNNVSGYKFYEYNL
+183 NKNNVSGYQFYGFNTL
-198 DTTDDSAVFPHQII
+198 NNTGVFPHKLK
-212 FYQVFDKNAY
+212 FYQVFNKNAY
-222 YLDTKTFNTYV
+222 LFYEKTFDNYG
-233 EFKAYHPIINNA
+233 EFITQYAINDKSF
-245 LVSDELLIHIESVL
+245 VSDKLIIQVKSVL
-259 IKKTHFDTQVL
+259 ISSNYFENEKIEMTATQSTNTDEV
-270 IFKSSASSASSTQNT
+270 FKLSD
-285 LELKQINSGDYETS
+285 DYR
-299 NFNLAMRFNGIQ
+299 LAMRFNGIQ

-380 FFLDE
+380 FFVDE

-445 LNLSDLERDDTNTL
+445 LNLADLELDDTDTL

-470 NKVDNLEITSK
+470 NKVDNLEITSN

-487 LEVKGNININS
+487 LDVKGNININS

-516 IIQDDVIDMLSYEP
+516 IIQDYVIDMLSYEP
-530 KINKDEPYTISFN
+530 KINKDEAYTISFN
-543 TDYDAFTLTYSNNNK
+543 TDYDAFTLTYSNNNNK

-573 ASGTVYVIESKYV
+573 ASGTVDVIKSKYV

-626 EASRSLTLVS
+626 EASRSVTLVS

-684 IEFQDYDNLLNSYY
+684 IEFQDYSNLLNSYY

-984 GLIVNSTVRL
+984 GLIVNTTVRL
-994 CAFNRRGCN
+994 CAFNRGGCN

>member
-1 MEHYSNYSIFGS
+1 MERYSIFGS
-13 NIDNEYLLKLQ
+13 NTDTEYLLKLQ

-36 RDHNFTIN
+36 RDHNFTID

-58 ELKDITR
+58 GLKDITR

-71 IHKSISNSHSNVI
+71 IHKSISNSSSSNVI
-84 AGKYGITQDNINTI
+84 IQGEYGTQNINGI
-98 YFSTL
+98 YFPSVVDL
-103 NSAND
+103 
-108 SISVHISD
+108 SISKTLEV
-116 NFSKYYFNTFDSSL
+116 SKYSIECFDSNVIRVGSDYN
-130 ETAEYYGY
+130 EYTATNTYNDRLTNTQQE
-138 TSSNIYITLND
+138 ILNQ
-149 DDKIILDKYK
+149 YK
-159 FYNESLK
+159 FYNIDLV
-166 IIQNTVL
+166 IIEKTNL
-173 NGVLLHIKFD
+173 NGALLRINFT
-183 NKNNVSGYKFYEYNL
+183 NKNNVSGYQFYGYN
-198 DTTDDSAVFPHQII
+198 TANRGVFPHKIK

-222 YLDTKTFNTYV
+222 FFYENIFDTYD
-233 EFKAYHPIINNA
+233 EFIHYHSIDNNSF
-245 LVSDELLIHIESVL
+245 VSDELIIQVESVL
-259 IKKTHFDTQVL
+259 IDNNYFEDEINEITRTETTHTDEVFE
-270 IFKSSASSASSTQNT
+270 F
-285 LELKQINSGDYETS
+285 SGDYR
-299 NFNLAMRFNGIQ
+299 LAMRFNGIQ

-339 VDRLILNNVIYTDVV
+339 VDKLILNNVIYTDVV
-354 SQDNVIKTV
+354 SSNKVVETV
-363 NDIISTN
+363 NEVISTDPN
-370 DSIQSSIVNG
+370 IQYSIVEG
-380 FFLDE
+380 FLNKEYRMLD
-385 YDYTMLKSLDNTF
+385 SLENTF
-398 NPARIENIRSNIRS
+398 NPASIQNIGSNIRS

-445 LNLSDLERDDTNTL
+445 LNLADLDLDNTDKL

-470 NKVDNLEITSK
+470 NKVDNLEITSN

-498 NTLKWNNDID
+498 NILRWNNDID

-530 KINKDEPYTISFN
+530 KIDKDQEYTISFN
-543 TDYDAFTLTYSNNNK
+543 TEYDAFTLTYSNNDK
-558 PYYIRHPFNFVLKPE
+558 PYYIRHPFNFVPVEATSEPE
-573 ASGTVYVIESKYV
+573 NAIKLIYS
-586 NSLYSIGSFDCNLKI
+586 NSLYSIEGEDESFDCNLKI

-613 ISSRFGNF
+613 ISSRFGNYY
-621 NNKTQ
+621 NRTQ
-626 EASRSLTLVS
+626 EESRRELNYVSRTLY
-636 PNNDPETIENSR
+636 PQNIENER
-648 PRQLFYSN
+648 DKKLIYSN
-656 NDYSSNYYDYYEYEV
+656 NEHSSNYLDYYEYEV

-684 IEFQDYDNLLNSYY
+684 IEFEDYDNLLKNYYQDIINSFNNDE
-698 AKIITDI
+698 ITDI
-705 DRVLEI
+705 GS
-711 EDIPSLYTYTAKNY
+711 IPTLYTYNAKNY

-733 YDNEWELIQHIT
+733 YDNGWELIQHIT
-745 FEDKKTVN
+745 FEDEKTVN
-753 QYKIQNIHSNKK
+753 QYKIQNIHNNKK
-765 YSRYRIALKDST
+765 YSRYRIALKESQQEEK
-777 NNSLPFIIKDLK
+777 PFIIKDLK
-789 FHIEYAKNNSNI
+789 FHIEYTKNNKNI

-811 IVNTL
+811 IANTL

-828 NEDDKIRTKLIINED
+828 NTDDKIRTKLIINED
-843 QPSIKDYYN
+843 QPSIKDYYE
-852 LSATADTI
+852 LSATGDTI

-883 FGLFNTDVPLPAV
+883 FGLFNNDVPLPQV
-896 DYATYSLLKNTPS
+896 SEEDYANYSLSKNTPS
-909 VYHSLHLMNCN
+909 VYHSLHLMNSN
-920 LYYTQSVINNFYDVD
+920 LYYTQSVINNFQDVK

-958 LVGINIDKT
+958 VVGINIDKT
-967 SLSNVINN
+967 SLSNIVNSP
-975 TDSNISNIN
+975 DSNISNIN
-984 GLIVNSTVRL
+984 GLIVNPTVRL
-994 CAFNRRGCN
+994 CAFNQGGCN
-1003 ISSYMDIELNSNL
+1003 ISSYMDIELNGNL

-1034 PTSAYYLKPSADHNN
+1034 PTSAYYLKPSADHINK
-1049 RTITTEWA
+1049 TIITEWA
-1057 TLGSEVFLTKNIFIG
+1057 KLGSEVFSKPDIFIG
-1072 KDGNSNIKDKEFAH
+1072 NPNNSNIKDKGFTR
-1086 YSNINNDGAATEE
+1086 YSNINKDTKVETEE

-1110 YPDDFTLES
+1110 YPDDFNNLDD

-1144 YKYNLEKMEDV
+1144 YKYNLEKIEDV
-1155 RYKVEQLNGYTFQ
+1155 RYKVEQLNGYTFE

-1225 ELKKEVRNHK
+1225 ELKKEVRSHK

>member
-1 MEHYSNYSIFGS
+1 MERYSIFGS
-13 NIDNEYLLKLQ
+13 NTDENLLKLQ

-36 RDHNFTIN
+36 TDHNFTIE

-58 ELKDITR
+58 GLKDITT

-71 IHKSISNSHSNVI
+71 IHKSISNSSNVI
-84 AGKYGITQDNINTI
+84 IQGEYDGNQNDINDI
-98 YFSTL
+98 YFRNVASFP
-103 NSAND
+103 
-108 SISVHISD
+108 ISVALSGTAYSRD
-116 NFSKYYFNTFDSSL
+116 YFN
-130 ETAEYYGY
+130 
-138 TSSNIYITLND
+138 SNVLRVASD
-149 DDKIILDKYK
+149 
-159 FYNESLK
+159 YNEYIATNTYNGLTPVQQDK
-166 IIQNTVL
+166 LDDYNFYDNNLAIIEKTNL
-173 NGVLLHIKFD
+173 NGALLHINFT
-183 NKNNVSGYKFYEYNL
+183 NKNNVSGYQFFGFN
-198 DTTDDSAVFPHQII
+198 TPNNTGVFPHKIK
-212 FYQVFDKNAY
+212 FYQVFNKNAY
-222 YLDTKTFNTYV
+222 LFYENIFDTYD
-233 EFKAYHPIINNA
+233 EFIANHSIPNNSF
-245 LVSDELLIHIESVL
+245 VSDKLIIQVESVL
-259 IKKTHFDTQVL
+259 IDNNYFLNEKDEITRTE
-270 IFKSSASSASSTQNT
+270 TTNT
-285 LELKQINSGDYETS
+285 DEVFVFSGDYK
-299 NFNLAMRFNGIQ
+299 LAMRFTGIK

-326 MSNNSIQN
+326 MFNNSIQN

-339 VDRLILNNVIYTDVV
+339 VDKLILNNVVYTDVV
-354 SQDNVIKTV
+354 SSDSVLATV
-363 NDIISTN
+363 NEVISS
-370 DSIQSSIVNG
+370 DPSINESIVKG
-380 FFLDE
+380 YFDE
-385 YDYTMLKSLDNTF
+385 YYRMTDSLDQTF
-398 NPARIENIRSNIRS
+398 NPARIQNIESNIRS

-419 PYVYFKDSDES
+419 PYVYTKDNSADS
-430 EIKVEY
+430 EIKIEY

-445 LNLSDLERDDTNTL
+445 LNLSDLDNLDNTDKL

-470 NKVDNLEITSK
+470 NKVDNLEITSN

-498 NTLKWNNDID
+498 NILRWNNDID

-530 KINKDEPYTISFN
+530 KINQEYTISFN
-543 TDYDAFTLTYSNNNK
+543 TEYDAFTLTYSNNDK
-558 PYYIRHPFNFVLKPE
+558 PYYIRHPFNFLPNEDTSPDNSIQSIYIK
-573 ASGTVYVIESKYV
+573 SKY
-586 NSLYSIGSFDCNLKI
+586 SIQGYGESFDCNLKI

-613 ISSRFGNF
+613 ISSRFGNED
-621 NNKTQ
+621 NRTQ
-626 EASRSLTLVS
+626 EEDRVLTFVSLTGN
-636 PNNDPETIENSR
+636 PQNIEDKR
-648 PRQLFYSN
+648 EIKLIYSN
-656 NDYSSNYYDYYEYEV
+656 NEHSSNYLDYYEYEV

-684 IEFQDYDNLLNSYY
+684 IEFQDYDNLLKNYY
-698 AKIITDI
+698 QDIINNLNI
-705 DRVLEI
+705 DGVNEI
-711 EDIPSLYTYTAKNY
+711 ESIPDLYTYNAKNY
-725 LNNFAIIG
+725 LNNFAVIG

-753 QYKIQNIHSNKK
+753 QYKIHNINSNKK
-765 YSRYRIALKDST
+765 YSRYRIALKHS
-777 NNSLPFIIKDLK
+777 NYPELPFIIKDLK
-789 FHIEYAKNNSNI
+789 FHIEYTKNNNNI
-801 LYSGDNINFN
+801 LYNGDNINFN

-828 NEDDKIRTKLIINED
+828 NTDDKIRTKLIINED
-843 QPSIKDYYN
+843 QPSIKDYYE
-852 LSATADTI
+852 LSARANTI
-860 PYAVCHINENIDDSN
+860 PYAVCHINENVDDAN

-883 FGLFNTDVPLPAV
+883 FGLFNIDVPLPQV
-896 DYATYSLLKNTPS
+896 SEDDYATYSLSKNTPS
-909 VYHSLHLMNCN
+909 VYHSLHLMNSN
-920 LYYTQSVINNFYDVD
+920 LYYTQSVINNFQDVD

-944 ILVENKIDPYKHTG
+944 ILVENKLQDKKHTG
-958 LVGINIDKT
+958 VVGINIDKT
-967 SLSNVINN
+967 SLSNIIND
-975 TDSNISNIN
+975 TDSKISAIN
-984 GLIVNSTVRL
+984 GLIVNPMVRL
-994 CAFNRRGCN
+994 CAFNYDVSAEYTL
-1003 ISSYMDIELNSNL
+1003 SSYMDIELNENL
-1016 TIENSYKI
+1016 TLENSYKI
-1024 ILPDNSCNIT
+1024 VLPDNSCNIT
-1034 PTSAYYLKPSADHNN
+1034 DESAYYLKPSADHTN

-1057 TLGSEVFLTKNIFIG
+1057 TLGSEVFSKPNIFIG
-1072 KDGNSNIKDKEFAH
+1072 NPDNSNIVEKGFTH
-1086 YSNINNDGAATEE
+1086 YSNINKDTNVATAE

-1110 YPDDFTLES
+1110 YPDDLNLND

-1144 YKYNLEKMEDV
+1144 YKYNLEKIEDV
-1155 RYKVEQLNGYTFQ
+1155 RYKVEQLNGYTFE

-1225 ELKKEVRNHK
+1225 ELKKEVRSHK

>member
-1 MEHYSNYSIFGS
+1 MERYSIFGS
-13 NIDNEYLLKLQ
+13 NTDTEYLLKLQ

-36 RDHNFTIN
+36 RDHNFTID

-58 ELKDITR
+58 GLKDITR

-71 IHKSISNSHSNVI
+71 IHKSISNSSNVI
-84 AGKYGITQDNINTI
+84 IQGEYDGNQNDINDI
-98 YFSTL
+98 YFSGVANLTIFEPL
-103 NSAND
+103 SVSA
-108 SISVHISD
+108 
-116 NFSKYYFNTFDSSL
+116 FTKYIFNNNEQTEVIVD
-130 ETAEYYGY
+130 YYKY
-138 TSSNIYITLND
+138 IATDTYNNRLTSEQ
-149 DDKIILDKYK
+149 KKILDDYT
-159 FYNESLK
+159 FYDNNLA
-166 IIQNTVL
+166 IIEKTNL
-173 NGVLLHIKFD
+173 NGALLHINFT
-183 NKNNVSGYKFYEYNL
+183 NKNNVSGYQFYGFN
-198 DTTDDSAVFPHQII
+198 TANRGVFPHKIK

-222 YLDTKTFNTYV
+222 FFATKTFDTYN
-233 EFKAYHPIINNA
+233 EFIDYHSIDNNSF
-245 LVSDELLIHIESVL
+245 VSDKLIIQVESVL
-259 IKKTHFDTQVL
+259 IDNTYFEDEQKDITDTES
-270 IFKSSASSASSTQNT
+270 INT
-285 LELKQINSGDYETS
+285 DEVFVVSDDYD
-299 NFNLAMRFNGIQ
+299 LAMRFKGIQ

-339 VDRLILNNVIYTDVV
+339 VDKLILNNVIYTDVV
-354 SQDNVIKTV
+354 SSNSVLETV
-363 NDIISTN
+363 NEVISN
-370 DSIQSSIVNG
+370 DPSIKYSIVEG
-380 FFLDE
+380 YFDE
-385 YDYTMLKSLDNTF
+385 YGYTMLNSLGQTF
-398 NPARIENIRSNIRS
+398 NPARIQRIKSNIRS

-419 PYVYFKDSDES
+419 PYVYTRYDDSVIE
-430 EIKVEY
+430 VEY

-445 LNLSDLERDDTNTL
+445 LNLSDLELDNTDQL

-470 NKVDNLEITSK
+470 NKVDNLEITSN

-487 LEVKGNININS
+487 LEVKGDININS
-498 NTLKWNNDID
+498 NILRWNNDID

-530 KINKDEPYTISFN
+530 KINKDQEYTISFN
-543 TDYDAFTLTYSNNNK
+543 REYDAFTLTYSNNNNK
-558 PYYIRHPFNFVLKPE
+558 PYYIRHPFNFVPVKDTSVPDD
-573 ASGTVYVIESKYV
+573 SIQSIYV
-586 NSLYSIGSFDCNLKI
+586 NSKYSIEGEDESFDCNLKI

-613 ISSRFGNF
+613 ISSRFGNSY
-621 NNKTQ
+621 NETQ
-626 EASRSLTLVS
+626 KASQTLTFVDLTS
-636 PNNDPETIENSR
+636 DPQNIENER
-648 PRQLFYSN
+648 DKKLIYSN
-656 NDYSSNYYDYYEYEV
+656 NEYSSNYYDYYEYEV

-684 IEFQDYDNLLNSYY
+684 IEFEDYDNLLKNYYQDIINSFNIYG
-698 AKIITDI
+698 INDI
-705 DRVLEI
+705 DA
-711 EDIPSLYTYTAKNY
+711 IPDLYTYTAKNY

-733 YDNEWELIQHIT
+733 YDNGWELIQHIT
-745 FEDKKTVN
+745 FENEKTVN
-753 QYKIQNIHSNKK
+753 QYKEVKIINSNKK
-765 YSRYRIALKDST
+765 YSRYRIALKESQQEEK
-777 NNSLPFIIKDLK
+777 PFIIKDLK
-789 FHIEYAKNNSNI
+789 FHIEYTKNNKNI

-811 IVNTL
+811 IANTL

-828 NEDDKIRTKLIINED
+828 NKDDKIRTKLIINED
-843 QPSIKDYYN
+843 QPSIKDYYE
-852 LSATADTI
+852 LTATADTI

-883 FGLFNTDVPLPAV
+883 FGLFNTDVPLPPQ
-896 DYATYSLLKNTPS
+896 DNYATYSLSKNTPS
-909 VYHSLHLMNCN
+909 VYHSLHLMNSN

-944 ILVENKIDPYKHTG
+944 ILVENKISSKDHTG
-958 LVGINIDKT
+958 VVGINIDKT

-975 TDSNISNIN
+975 TDSNISDIN
-984 GLIVNSTVRL
+984 GLIVNPMMRL
-994 CAFNRRGCN
+994 CAFNQADYN
-1003 ISSYMDIELNSNL
+1003 ISSYMDIALSSNL
-1016 TIENSYKI
+1016 TLENSYKI
-1024 ILPDNSCNIT
+1024 ILPDNSCNIVT
-1034 PTSAYYLKPSADHNN
+1034 NNAYYLKPSANHHN

-1057 TLGSEVFLTKNIFIG
+1057 TLGSEVFSKPNIFIG
-1072 KDGNSNIKDKEFAH
+1072 NPNNSNIAEREYQNYSNIKD
-1086 YSNINNDGAATEE
+1086 GEE
-1099 YLTHIRKLLVG
+1099 TIEHLTHIRKLLVG
-1110 YPDDFTLES
+1110 YPDDLNLDD

-1155 RYKVEQLNGYTFQ
+1155 RYKVEQLNGYTFE

-1225 ELKKEVRNHK
+1225 ELKKEVRSHR

>member
-1 MEHYSNYSIFGS
+1 MEDYSIFGS
-13 NIDNEYLLKLQ
+13 NTDSEYLLKLQ

-36 RDHNFTIN
+36 RDHNFTID

-58 ELKDITR
+58 GLKDITR

-71 IHKSISNSHSNVI
+71 IHKSILNSSNVI
-84 AGKYGITQDNINTI
+84 IQGEYDGNQNDINNI
-98 YFSTL
+98 YFPTVANFPISETL
-103 NSAND
+103 
-108 SISVHISD
+108 SVTAYSRD
-116 NFSKYYFNTFDSSL
+116 YFDSNIRRVASDYN
-130 ETAEYYGY
+130 EYIATNTYNRL
-138 TSSNIYITLND
+138 TSEQ
-149 DDKIILDKYK
+149 KKILDQYK
-159 FYNESLK
+159 FYNTDL
-166 IIQNTVL
+166 IIIEKTNL
-173 NGVLLHIKFD
+173 NGALLHINFT
-183 NKNNVSGYKFYEYNL
+183 NKNNVSGYQFYGYN
-198 DTTDDSAVFPHQII
+198 TANKGVFPHKIK
-212 FYQVFDKNAY
+212 FYQVFNKNAY
-222 YLDTKTFNTYV
+222 FFYENIFDTYD
-233 EFKAYHPIINNA
+233 EFIAEHSINNNSF
-245 LVSDELLIHIESVL
+245 VSDELIIQVESVL
-259 IKKTHFDTQVL
+259 ID
-270 IFKSSASSASSTQNT
+270 NT
-285 LELKQINSGDYETS
+285 YFEDEKNEMTATESPNTDEVFVFSDDYR
-299 NFNLAMRFNGIQ
+299 LAMRFNGIK

-326 MSNNSIQN
+326 MYNNSIQN

-339 VDRLILNNVIYTDVV
+339 VDKLILNNVVYTDVV
-354 SQDNVIKTV
+354 SSNRVLETV
-363 NDIISTN
+363 NEVIST
-370 DSIQSSIVNG
+370 DPTIKYSIVEG
-380 FFLDE
+380 YFDE
-385 YDYTMLKSLDNTF
+385 YDYTMLNSLDQTF
-398 NPARIENIRSNIRS
+398 NPARIQNIESNIRS

-419 PYVYFKDSDES
+419 PYVYTKYDDDSV
-430 EIKVEY
+430 IQVEY

-445 LNLSDLERDDTNTL
+445 LNLSDLDNTDKL

-470 NKVDNLEITSK
+470 NKVDNLEITSN

-487 LEVKGNININS
+487 LEVKGDININS
-498 NTLKWNNDID
+498 NILRWNNDID

-530 KINKDEPYTISFN
+530 KINKEYTISFN

-558 PYYIRHPFNFVLKPE
+558 PYYIRHPFNFVPVKDTSAPDSSIQLIY
-573 ASGTVYVIESKYV
+573 SNSKY
-586 NSLYSIGSFDCNLKI
+586 SIQGNGESFDCNLKI

-621 NNKTQ
+621 YNETQ
-626 EASRSLTLVS
+626 KKSQTLKFATPTSDPNDIEADR
-636 PNNDPETIENSR
+636 TIK
-648 PRQLFYSN
+648 LIYSN
-656 NDYSSNYYDYYEYEV
+656 NEYSSNYLDYYEYEV

-684 IEFQDYDNLLNSYY
+684 IEFEDYDNLLKNYYQDIINSFN
-698 AKIITDI
+698 IDGITDI
-705 DRVLEI
+705 DA
-711 EDIPSLYTYTAKNY
+711 IPTLYTYNAKNY

-733 YDNEWELIQHIT
+733 YDNGWELIQHIT
-745 FEDKKTVN
+745 FENEKTVN
-753 QYKIQNIHSNKK
+753 QYKIQNINSTKK
-765 YSRYRIALKDST
+765 YSRYRIALKESQQQ
-777 NNSLPFIIKDLK
+777 NKPFIIKDLK
-789 FHIEYAKNNSNI
+789 FHIEYTKNNKNI
-801 LYSGDNINFN
+801 LYDGDNINFN

-843 QPSIKDYYN
+843 QPSIKDYYK
-852 LSATADTI
+852 LSATRDTI
-860 PYAVCHINENIDDSN
+860 PYAVCHINENVDDSN

-883 FGLFNTDVPLPAV
+883 FGLFNNDVPLPSV
-896 DYATYSLLKNTPS
+896 DYTTYSLSKNTPS
-909 VYHSLHLMNCN
+909 VYHSLHLMNSN
-920 LYYTQSVINNFYDVD
+920 LYYTQSVINNFQDVK
-935 NSDYHNEFL
+935 NSPYHNEFL
-944 ILVENKIDPYKHTG
+944 ILVENKLQTNTHTG
-958 LVGINIDKT
+958 VVGINIDKT
-967 SLSNVINN
+967 SLSNIINH
-975 TDSNISNIN
+975 TDSKISDIN
-984 GLIVNSTVRL
+984 GLVVNPMVRL
-994 CAFNRRGCN
+994 CAFNQGGYTL
-1003 ISSYMDIELNSNL
+1003 SSYMDIELSENL
-1016 TIENSYKI
+1016 TLENSYKI
-1024 ILPDNSCNIT
+1024 ILPDNSSNIID
-1034 PTSAYYLKPSADHNN
+1034 TSAYYLKPIADHTN

-1057 TLGSEVFLTKNIFIG
+1057 TLGNEVFSKPDIFIG
-1072 KDGNSNIKDKEFAH
+1072 NPDNSNIKDKGFKH
-1086 YSNINNDGAATEE
+1086 YSNINKDTGTATEE

-1110 YPDDFTLES
+1110 YPDDLPLDK

-1144 YKYNLEKMEDV
+1144 YKYNLEKIEDV
-1155 RYKVEQLNGYTFQ
+1155 RYKVEQLNGYTFD